1 MAISLQRGQRVT
13 LSKVDAFA
21 DGVAVKQVGAETFR
35 LCQQLVDGVVLVDN
49 RAISAAI
56 KDVFNETR
64 SILEP
69 AGAVAV
75 AGAKAYLKQHNV
87 KVCAPWEH
95 EDSAALLLLQ
105 DTFEHTVVPFAHSV
119 MICVSMHCT
128 SVMMMHSDGLLV
140 CLDCTQQ
147 STINSMLWSSMW
159 VLLHG
164 LHGGGQQGFRFRVHY
179 IYTIYRVHNS
189 AFLSDICLQMFLIK
203 QSSPWL

>member
-1 MAISLQRGQRVT
+1 MAISLQRGERVI

-75 AGAKAYLKQHNV
+75 AGAKAYLNQHHI
-87 KVCAPWEH
+87 KVGAAFGKVQGVGVLDTPLHFLLAWDHCCVWET
-95 EDSAALLLLQ
+95 A
-105 DTFEHTVVPFAHSV
+105 
-119 MICVSMHCT
+119 
-128 SVMMMHSDGLLV
+128 
-140 CLDCTQQ
+140 
-147 STINSMLWSSMW
+147 
-159 VLLHG
+159 
-164 LHGGGQQGFRFRVHY
+164 
-179 IYTIYRVHNS
+179 
-189 AFLSDICLQMFLIK
+189 
-203 QSSPWL
+203 